1 MSIHQPEDL
10 GVLRF
15 ITAGSVD
22 DGKSTLIGRLLYDSK
37 AVLSDQL
44 SALSR
49 AKNKRTVGDEID
61 LSLLTDGLEAER
73 EQGITIDVAYRYFAT
88 PARRGWTIRPPKRRW
103 NSARNK
109 VISKAW
115 DWMGPKYGLKP

>member
-22 DGKSTLIGRLLYDSK
+22 DGKSTLIGRLLFDSK

-73 EQGITIDVAYRYFAT
+73 EQGITIDVAYPISRRRSASSSSPIPPGTSST
-88 PARRGWTIRPPKRRW
+88 PATW
-103 NSARNK
+103 
-109 VISKAW
+109 
-115 DWMGPKYGLKP
+115 